1 MSDIFDKIGQTFSD
15 IGESVS
21 EKSKYVAEAA
31 KLNAKI
37 LQEKSSI
44 GSNYSEIGRF
54 YVLHYSDNPDPAISD
69 KVAAVNASQA
79 LIAELEARILALK
92 GYIKCTACGANVP
105 FDDMYC
111 GKCGTLL
118 EKPAPEAAEV
128 ADAAEED
135 VTPEITPNITVVPD
149 EQDAE

>member
-37 LQEKSSI
+37 LQEKSLI

-54 YVLHYSDNPDPAISD
+54 YAEHYSENPDPGISD
-69 KVAAVNASQA
+69 KVAAVIRSKE
-79 LIAELEARILALK
+79 LITEMESKILALK
-92 GYIKCTACGANVP
+92 GYIKCAACGANVP
-105 FDDMYC
+105 FDDKFC
-111 GKCGTLL
+111 GKCGAILD
-118 EKPAPEAAEV
+118 KPAPPP
-128 ADAAEED
+128 AEEE
-135 VTPEITPNITVVPD
+135 EILPNVSVVPD
-149 EQDAE
+149 DVPDDIVE

>member
-37 LQEKSSI
+37 LQEKSLI
-44 GSNYSEIGRF
+44 GSNYSEIGRYYAEHF
-54 YVLHYSDNPDPAISD
+54 ADNPDPGISD
-69 KVAAVNASQA
+69 KVAAVVKSKE
-79 LIAELEARILALK
+79 LIAEMESKILALK

-105 FDDMYC
+105 FDDKFC
-111 GKCGTLL
+111 GKCGAILD
-118 EKPAPEAAEV
+118 KPAPPAP
-128 ADAAEED
+128 EEE
-135 VTPEITPNITVVPD
+135 EITPNVAVVPD
-149 EQDAE
+149 DAPEDKLE

>member
-37 LQEKSSI
+37 LQEKSLI

-54 YVLHYSDNPDPAISD
+54 YVEHFAENPDPGISD
-69 KVAAVNASQA
+69 KVAAVVKSKE
-79 LIAELEARILALK
+79 LIAEMESKILALK

-105 FDDMYC
+105 FEDKYC
-111 GKCGTLL
+111 GKCGALI
-118 EKPAPEAAEV
+118 ERPAPPVPEEEEA
-128 ADAAEED
+128 
-135 VTPEITPNITVVPD
+135 TPNVAVVPD
-149 EQDAE
+149 DVTDCTIE